1 MPHKQEKLSYENLQP
16 CLGRMLLDQFKQSG
30 SGGIDNLLDF
40 TLATFPG
47 YQVNWHHEL
56 ICRKL
61 DAWERG
67 DIKRLMLFLPPR
79 HGKTQLASRQLPAYI
94 FGKNPDASIIT
105 ASYSGDLSSQNNRD
119 VQRIIDSR
127 AYQGLFPKTCLY
139 GKNVR
144 TEAYG
149 TYLRN
154 SDLFEIVGYKGIY
167 QSAGIGGGI
176 TGRGFEYGII
186 DDPIK
191 NRAEAES
198 ESYREMI
205 FSWYT
210 STFYT
215 RQDSEDARILLIL
228 TRWHEDDL
236 AGRLLEHQLNGGD
249 YADQWEVVSLP
260 AIAEND
266 PTQNDPRQS
275 GEALWPGKFSLEAL
289 QRIKENIGVYDWEAL
304 YQQRP
309 QPPGGGKIKRDWFQ
323 VIDRAP
329 EGLRWSRFWDL
340 AVSTKTSADYTAS
353 VAGATDAKGN
363 FYPGQPMQKGTSISG
378 I

>member
-1 MPHKQEKLSYENLQP
+1 MFLEV
-16 CLGRMLLDQFKQSG
+16 FKKG
-30 SGGIDNLLDF
+30 SSCSIDNLLDF
-40 TLATFPG
+40 TLATFPD
-47 YQVNWHHEL
+47 YQVNWHHKL
-56 ICRKL
+56 ICNKL

-67 DIKRLMLFLPPR
+67 EIKRLMLFLPPR
-79 HGKTQLASRQLPAYI
+79 HGKTELASRRLPAYI
-94 FGKNPDASIIT
+94 FGRNPNASLIT
-105 ASYSGDLSSQNNRD
+105 ASYSADLSSQNNRD
-119 VQRIIDSR
+119 VQRIIDSSE
-127 AYQGLFPKTCLY
+127 YQRIFPETCLF

-144 TEAYG
+144 SEAFG

-198 ESYREMI
+198 KTYRDQI

-215 RQDSEDARILLIL
+215 RQDSENARILIIL

-236 AGRLLEHQLNGGD
+236 AGRLLEHQRTGGE
-249 YADQWEVVSLP
+249 YADQWEVVNFP
-260 AIAEND
+260 AIAEEKQADEDHRN
-266 PTQNDPRQS
+266 PS
-275 GEALWPGKFSLEAL
+275 EALWPEKFPLKAL
-289 QRIKENIGVYDWEAL
+289 RAIKENIGIYDWESL

-340 AVSTKTSADYTAS
+340 AVSTKTTADYTAS
-353 VAGATDAKGN
+353 IAGAKDGDGN
-363 FYPGQPMQKGTSISG
+363 FYLKDMIL
-378 I
+378 IRLNN